1 MATQHAMIVNQS
13 NIDANGHADTWP
25 GAGARLMKGLETM
38 SRCSHCTPMPI
49 GASNSAV
56 RRLRKST
63 LCAKLRGVLP
73 QKFRA
78 APMLVT
84 SETALDTNLHRRL
97 SRDD

>member
-1 MATQHAMIVNQS
+1 MLARSATLFNQS

-49 GASNSAV
+49 GASNLAV

-63 LCAKLRGVLP
+63 LCAKLTGNRKQSPRDASNIRGVS
-73 QKFRA
+73 QHYEG
-78 APMLVT
+78 V
-84 SETALDTNLHRRL
+84 L
-97 SRDD
+97 SND

>member
-1 MATQHAMIVNQS
+1 MLARSATLFNQS

-56 RRLRKST
+56 RRLLFRLRSCTIVLNRITPRAKTAVNSLARVGKSPNKE
-63 LCAKLRGVLP
+63 A
-73 QKFRA
+73 
-78 APMLVT
+78 
-84 SETALDTNLHRRL
+84 TNH
-97 SRDD
+97 DD